1 MQSPAPISILLN
13 EGIYLIKELNLCNNK
28 RKKKYFQHV
37 LWDKLNQRYP
47 DTLIYRIP
55 HLNILLRVLEGGGRT
70 SGSYPVEQQ
79 EGSKEGALTH
89 LGKPALAGSNNINDS
104 VQGNHH
110 IAGFGQ
116 CLFYSTNEDLLSLQ
130 VEHLL
135 YTNHCVISR
144 S

>member
-47 DTLIYRIP
+47 DTLFYHIP

-79 EGSKEGALTH
+79 EGSKEGALTRESRH
-89 LGKPALAGSNNINDS
+89 LQA
-104 VQGNHH
+104 
-110 IAGFGQ
+110 
-116 CLFYSTNEDLLSLQ
+116 
-130 VEHLL
+130 
-135 YTNHCVISR
+135 VII
-144 S
+144 

>member
-70 SGSYPVEQQ
+70 SGSYPVEQE

-104 VQGNHH
+104 VSRAITTLLVLDSASSIQQMK
-110 IAGFGQ
+110 IS
-116 CLFYSTNEDLLSLQ
+116 CLYKWSTSSTLIT
-130 VEHLL
+130 V
-135 YTNHCVISR
+135 
-144 S
+144 